1 MMEMYEASVSGDAK
15 GMDVLS
21 SVLLQPALGKIMPDN
36 SENSEDSSQLDLWLM
51 LADCMVERVRVGQ

>member
-1 MMEMYEASVSGDAK
+1 MYEAGVSGGAK

-21 SVLLQPALGKIMPDN
+21 SVLLQPALGKIMPD
-36 SENSEDSSQLDLWLM
+36 SLENSEDSSQLDLWLM

>member
-1 MMEMYEASVSGDAK
+1 MMVMYEAGVSGDAK

-36 SENSEDSSQLDLWLM
+36 LENSEDSSQLDLWLM